1 MAQGNKSITEKMF
14 LTKGGKT
21 LMNYAYSWGAA
32 VVILGAL
39 FKINHFPYAKEMLI
53 VGMGTEVLI
62 FLLSGFEPQSDVH
75 AEYEWERVYPELA
88 EGGPIPVK
96 GGKPLTQQLDKM
108 LSDAKVGPDLINSL
122 GKGFTSLGESVS
134 KLNDLTD
141 ATVAANDFSKN
152 TKNASSQINTFA
164 QAAATATTAVNAIGA
179 GAEHT
184 KVYHEQVQGMVKN
197 LSQLNAIY
205 ELELQDSNNHLKAMN
220 KFFGNLNAAASALS
234 ETATDAV
241 KYKDNLVQLN
251 KNLTSLNSV
260 YGNMLSAMKS
270 V

>member
-1 MAQGNKSITEKMF
+1 MAQGKSFFESAS
-14 LTKGGKT
+14 GKKY
-21 LMNYAYSWGAA
+21 LNYAYSGGAA

-39 FKINHFPYAKEMLI
+39 FKIMHWPGANIMLI
-53 VGMGTEVLI
+53 AGMGTEVII
-62 FLLSGFEPQSDVH
+62 FLISAFEPQHDTPT
-75 AEYEWERVYPELA
+75 EYQWEKVYPELQS
-88 EGGPIPVK
+88 EGPINK
-96 GGKPLTQQLDKM
+96 NQKPLTQQLDKM

-122 GKGFTSLGESVS
+122 GKGFTTLGESVS
-134 KLNDLTD
+134 KLNDLTE
-141 ATVAANDFSKN
+141 ASVAANDFSKN
-152 TKNASSQINTFA
+152 AKNAAGQINTFA
-164 QAAATATTAVNAIGA
+164 QAAATATTAVTQIGA
-179 GAEHT
+179 GAENT
-184 KVYHEQVQGMVKN
+184 KVYHEQVQSMVKN

-220 KFFGNLNAAASALS
+220 KFFGNLNSAASALS

-260 YGNMLSAMKS
+260 YGNMLSAMKA

>member
-1 MAQGNKSITEKMF
+1 
-14 LTKGGKT
+14 L
-21 LMNYAYSWGAA
+21 YSFGAS
-32 VVILGAL
+32 VVIGGAL
-39 FKINHFPYAKEMLI
+39 FKILHWPGANIALI
-53 VGMGTEVLI
+53 IGMGTEVFVFFI
-62 FLLSGFEPQSDVH
+62 FGFEPQH
-75 AEYEWERVYPELA
+75 AAKEEYEWERVYPELA
-88 EGGPIPVK
+88 ADSPK
-96 GGKPLTQQLDKM
+96 GAKPLTQQLDKM

-122 GKGFTSLGESVS
+122 GKGFSSLGDSVS

-152 TKNASSQINTFA
+152 AKNASGQINSFA

-234 ETATDAV
+234 ETATDAT
-241 KYKDNLVQLN
+241 KYRDNLVQLN
-251 KNLTSLNSV
+251 KNLSSLNSV

>member
-1 MAQGNKSITEKMF
+1 MAQGNLSITEKAF
-14 LTKGGKT
+14 LTKGGKRI
-21 LMNYAYSWGAA
+21 MNYAYSWGAA

-53 VGMGTEVLI
+53 LGMGTEVLI
-62 FLLSGFEPQSDVH
+62 FIISGFEPQSDVH
-75 AEYEWERVYPELA
+75 PEYEWERVYPELA
-88 EGGPIPVK
+88 EGAAPVK
-96 GGKPLTQQLDKM
+96 KGEKPLTQQLDKM

-122 GKGFTSLGESVS
+122 GKGFSSLGESVA
-134 KLNDLTD
+134 KMNDLTD

-152 TKNASSQINTFA
+152 AKNASGQINSFA

-179 GAEHT
+179 GAENT
-184 KVYHEQVQGMVKN
+184 KIYHEQVQGMVKN

-241 KYKDNLVQLN
+241 
-251 KNLTSLNSV
+251 
-260 YGNMLSAMKS
+260 
-270 V
+270 